1 MLTFE
6 DESIQPEISLL
17 NTMHS
22 NMTDRDVAMQ
32 SHLLLQRVE
41 DDHEDSDAT
50 TGTAEAIDGN
60 ANRRISVEDKQ
71 IINCK
76 SDVNQLVPFKYKWA
90 WDKYLG
96 ACANHWMPQEISMSR
111 DISLW

>member
-22 NMTDRDVAMQ
+22 AMTDRDMAMQ
-32 SHLLLQRVE
+32 SHLLLQRAE
-41 DDHEDSDAT
+41 DDREDRDAAA
-50 TGTAEAIDGN
+50 GAGAAETIDGN

-76 SDVNQLVPFKYKWA
+76 SN
-90 WDKYLG
+90 
-96 ACANHWMPQEISMSR
+96 
-111 DISLW
+111 